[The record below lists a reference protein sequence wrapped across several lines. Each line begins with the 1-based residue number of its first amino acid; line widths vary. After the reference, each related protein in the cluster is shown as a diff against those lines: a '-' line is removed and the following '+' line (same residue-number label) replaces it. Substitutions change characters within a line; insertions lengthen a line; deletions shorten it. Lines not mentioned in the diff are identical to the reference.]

1 LATNYVLIDLENV
14 QPKNLELLA
23 KHPFKVYVFVGANQ
37 AKIGKSIAIALQ
49 KLGLNG
55 EYVEMSGN
63 GKNALDF
70 HIAYYIGELAA
81 ADAAADFHIISR
93 DKGFDPL
100 VLHLKG
106 KNFHVQR
113 YNDLAE
119 IPVLRM
125 APSSSHEDKIVAIV
139 KNLKGRGQSKP
150 RKIKTLMNTIN
161 SLFTKKLDAA
171 ELASL
176 IDELKKRK
184 LISEQEGKVTYQL
197 AG

>member
-14 QPKNLELLA
+14 QPKNLELL
-23 KHPFKVYVFVGANQ
+23 KDHPFKIFVFVGMNQ
-37 AKIGKSIAIALQ
+37 TKIMREVAIALQ
-49 KLGLNG
+49 PLGHNG
-55 EYVEMSGN
+55 TYVQMSGN

-106 KNFHVQR
+106 KNLQVQR
-113 YNDLAE
+113 HNDLAE

-125 APSSSHEDKIVAIV
+125 ASSSSHDDKIAAIV

-150 RKIKTLMNTIN
+150 RKVKTLKNTIN
-161 SLFTKKLDAA
+161 NLFTKKLDESQLEGLVA
-171 ELASL
+171 ELT
-176 IDELKKRK
+176 KQKRIFVNDGNVSYA
-184 LISEQEGKVTYQL
+184 LGK
-197 AG
+197 